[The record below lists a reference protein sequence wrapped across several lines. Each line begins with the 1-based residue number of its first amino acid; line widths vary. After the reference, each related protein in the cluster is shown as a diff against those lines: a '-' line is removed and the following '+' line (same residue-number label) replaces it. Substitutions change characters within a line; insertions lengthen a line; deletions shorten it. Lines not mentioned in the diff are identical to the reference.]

1 MRIRS
6 NKCVNCYFSRYLTD
20 GSEDEVISLKGDI
33 KKLQIEL
40 RNGRQQITSL
50 ERDIDE
56 TEKDIARLESEKA
69 RAQARSRALENE
81 LRITKAQVDELRS
94 TNLDN
99 ENVIRMK
106 VYRQSI
112 DLITGLTNRSASREH
127 STTRC

>member
-1 MRIRS
+1 MRIKF
-6 NKCVNCYFSRYLTD
+6 NKCGNCYSSKYLTD
-20 GSEDEVISLKGDI
+20 GSEDEVISLKSGI
-33 KKLQIEL
+33 KKLQIEV
-40 RNGRQQITSL
+40 RDSRQQITSL
-50 ERDIDE
+50 ERDLDE

-81 LRITKAQVDELRS
+81 LRITKAQVDELLS

-112 DLITGLTNRSASREH
+112 DLITGFTNRCTSREH
-127 STTRC
+127 STTCC